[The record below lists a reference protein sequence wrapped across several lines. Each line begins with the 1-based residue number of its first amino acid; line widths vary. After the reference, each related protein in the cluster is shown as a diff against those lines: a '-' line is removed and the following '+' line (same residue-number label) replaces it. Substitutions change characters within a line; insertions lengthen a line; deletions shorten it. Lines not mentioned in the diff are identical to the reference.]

1 LQCAGNVLKGRTT
14 GRGYE
19 MARFV
24 SYTKC
29 TLCRAFFQFVDVY
42 RLQQEAGY
50 LLLQPGRRKRPR
62 TAPHRSRPYAVR
74 RPQLPLLAGTVLIFK
89 NSKLGVDKVF

>member
-24 SYTKC
+24 SYTNC

-42 RLQQEAGY
+42 RFQ
-50 LLLQPGRRKRPR
+50 LQPGRRKRPH
-62 TAPHRSRPYAVR
+62 TAPHHARPYAAR
-74 RPQLPLLAGTVLIFK
+74 RPQLPILAGTVLIFK